1 MGAGGSTSS
10 YEEAEHTD
18 FVFLWGSNAREAHP
32 IWFHHLLKGIQNGAR
47 LYVVD
52 PRRTTSAAWADV
64 WLGLNVGTDI
74 ALANAMAREI
84 IHAGLED
91 KRFIER
97 GTTNFE
103 AYRAA
108 VESYTLEFAAGV
120 TGVPADVIRDAAHQ
134 YAKADKAMICWT
146 LGITEHHNAVDNVV
160 ALINLALLTGHVGR
174 YGCGCNPL
182 RGQNNVQGGGD
193 MGALPNKLPGFQD
206 LDNEEH
212 RSKFERAWGRDI
224 LPQAGWHLTE
234 MMHAMGEGKLTALY
248 VIGENPAQ
256 SDADMHH
263 VVRLLEGLDHL
274 VVQEIFLTKTAQM
287 AHVVFPASATWAEGE
302 GTVTNSERRVQRCR
316 KAVDPPGDAR
326 DEIWIMTEL
335 ARRLGKDWGHPTA
348 EDVWNEVRALA
359 PQLAGMSYAR
369 LEALG
374 GLQWPCPDESH
385 PGTKFL
391 HARLWD
397 DDPAKRGRLAPFSV
411 VHHEGPVEMPNDEYP
426 LMLTTGR
433 RLESYNTGV
442 QTGGYESPLHR
453 GESLDIS
460 PEDAARLGVEAGDT
474 VRVTS
479 RRGSVEAPAY
489 IDRGLRAGVVFM
501 TLHFPDDVATNL
513 LTINATDPRSGTAEF
528 KACAVRVDPVRQ
540 SRART
545 GRFAEPYAA
554 AGDD

>member
-1 MGAGGSTSS
+1 
-10 YEEAEHTD
+10 
-18 FVFLWGSNAREAHP
+18 
-32 IWFHHLLKGIQNGAR
+32 
-47 LYVVD
+47 
-52 PRRTTSAAWADV
+52 
-64 WLGLNVGTDI
+64 
-74 ALANAMAREI
+74 MAREI
-84 IHAGLED
+84 IHEGLHD
-91 KRFIER
+91 AAFIER
-97 GTTNFE
+97 GTTGFDE
-103 AYRAA
+103 YRKV
-108 VESYTLEFAAGV
+108 VEPYTLELAERI

-134 YAKADKAMICWT
+134 YAKADRAMICWT

-206 LDNEEH
+206 VTNVEH
-212 RSKFERAWGRDI
+212 RTKFEKAWGRDI
-224 LPQAGWHLTE
+224 IPTDGWNLSE
-234 MMHAMGEGKLTALY
+234 MMDAMGKKQLTALY

-263 VVRLLEGLDHL
+263 VVQLLESLDHL
-274 VVQEIFLTKTAQM
+274 VVQEIFLTKTAEL
-287 AHVVFPASATWAEGE
+287 ADVVLPATATWAEGE

-326 DEIWIMTEL
+326 DEIWIMSEL
-335 ARRLGKDWGHPTA
+335 ARRMGVDWGHPTA
-348 EDVWNEVRALA
+348 EDVWNEVRALS
-359 PQLAGMSYAR
+359 PQLYGMTYAR

-397 DDPAKRGRLAPFSV
+397 DDPAKRGRLAPFSLV
-411 VHHEGPVEMPNDEYP
+411 NHEGPVEQPDDEYP
-426 LMLTTGR
+426 FTLTTGR

-442 QTGGYESPLHR
+442 QSGGYLSPLHR
-453 GESLDIS
+453 GESVDIS
-460 PEDAARLGVEAGDT
+460 PEDARDLGVENGDRVT
-474 VRVTS
+474 VTS
-479 RRGSVEAPAY
+479 RRGSIEAPVY
-489 IDRGLRAGVVFM
+489 VDRGLRAGVVFM
-501 TLHFPDDVATNL
+501 TLHFPDEVATNF

-528 KACAVRVDPVRQ
+528 KACAVRIEPARQ
-540 SRART
+540 VSPRGMHR
-545 GRFAEPYAA
+545 AEPLAA